1 MNTSLR
7 IGVIGLVIVAVLG
20 APERAALAPD
30 RPDVVPPKPT
40 GAQEVDVVAVMLD
53 QNTQQ
58 PTVLLQG
65 KRDRRSVALAI
76 GLAEATGIAVPL
88 QGVTPPRPLTH
99 DLFLTLFGRLKVTLT
114 RVVITDLRDD
124 IFYATVYLTA
134 GGPELSLDARPSDAI
149 ALAIRAKVPVLVED
163 RVFDKA
169 GNSAPPRRPSI

>member
-1 MNTSLR
+1 MNTSVR
-7 IGVIGLVIVAVLG
+7 IGVTALLMLAVLG
-20 APERAALAPD
+20 IPHLADLAPD
-30 RPDVVPPKPT
+30 RPEVAPPKPT
-40 GAQEVDVVAVMLD
+40 GAQEVDVVAVMVD
-53 QNTQQ
+53 QSTQQ

-65 KRDRRSVALAI
+65 KRDKRSVALAI

-124 IFYATVYLTA
+124 IFYAIVYLNA
-134 GGPELSLDARPSDAI
+134 GGPELQLDARPSDAI
-149 ALAIRAKVPVLVED
+149 ALAIRAKVPVLVEE

-169 GNSAPPRRPSI
+169 GSSAPPRRPSI